1 MKFFPASVYGGL
13 SAIKAIGAAFPE
25 ICFLPTGGVN
35 EENILDYLA
44 CDKVVA
50 VGGSFM
56 MKGDIRAK
64 TAAVVAKIAKFTEEK
79 R

>member
-1 MKFFPASVYGGL
+1 MPSPPRGKVAEDRMRGAFPA
-13 SAIKAIGAAFPE
+13 